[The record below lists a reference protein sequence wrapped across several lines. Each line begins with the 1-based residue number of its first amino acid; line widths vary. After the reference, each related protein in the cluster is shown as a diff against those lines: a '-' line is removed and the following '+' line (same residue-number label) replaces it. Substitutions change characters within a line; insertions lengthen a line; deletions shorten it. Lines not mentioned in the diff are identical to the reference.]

1 MHECANILRGQP
13 KWLEVSCERLK
24 DGPSVAE
31 HDDRVPASRG
41 QVRRRQLRQHP
52 TSVPQRRA
60 KAGVLQF
67 FCGARLQ
74 PARGRIRAVTNFD
87 NVYAALALQVGQ
99 RRRGGGERN
108 AGV

>member
-1 MHECANILRGQP
+1 MHECVNIVRGQP
-13 KWLEVSCERLK
+13 KLLEVSCERLK

-41 QVRRRQLRQHP
+41 QGSSNRHVRVCSWRLRQHL

-67 FCGARLQ
+67 YSGVRLQ
-74 PARGRIRAVTNFD
+74 PARGRIGAVNNFD
-87 NVYAALALQVGQ
+87 NVYVA
-99 RRRGGGERN
+99 
-108 AGV
+108 